1 MELEKQREGNWR
13 VRTRD
18 YIEDVQSEMKRVSWP
33 TWPQVRSTTIVV
45 IISTFLLSGYFFEP
59 LHLQAYGR
67 LGAGYLVG
75 RSGKAVEVYCQHKC
89 S

>member
-18 YIEDVQSEMKRVSWP
+18 YIEEVQSEMKRVSWP

-45 IISTFLLSGYFFEP
+45 IISTFLLSGYFFVVDFVCNSIITRIIN
-59 LHLQAYGR
+59 LFT
-67 LGAGYLVG
+67 
-75 RSGKAVEVYCQHKC
+75 K
-89 S
+89 